1 VHNCQNWLTSQALRD
16 PSAVRAP
23 QDVTAREL
31 AALAR
36 QHGAR
41 IVTRPTTSRS
51 SPAKWAVAV
60 FREAR
65 AAGLVCSY
73 VSNGNG
79 TPEVLRLHPALGLAL
94 QGGPQEL
101 PRPPLPRAGGT
112 LERVLWTI
120 RSLARARHLGGDRD
134 AARAGLQRL
143 GRGAHGHRAVP
154 RLRLTRHPVARDRVP
169 QGLQDDGPAD
179 TSVRTLL
186 RAAETGAREG
196 CTSSTRGT
204 SRARSGSGRTRAVRR
219 AAPCS
224 SSAAGSAC
232 SRTGSRTAFA
242 IVPRVRV

>member
-1 VHNCQNWLTSQALRD
+1 
-16 PSAVRAP
+16 
-23 QDVTAREL
+23 
-31 AALAR
+31 
-36 QHGAR
+36 
-41 IVTRPTTSRS
+41 
-51 SPAKWAVAV
+51 V

-134 AARAGLQRL
+134 AAGAGLQRL
-143 GRGAHGHRAVP
+143 GRGADGHRAVP
-154 RLRLTRHPVARDRVP
+154 GLRLTRHPVARDRVP

-196 CTSSTRGT
+196 LHFVYAGEHPGRGRGVGGHALSVVPRRAHRAPRVPRAREPDPGRRLPCAASSALEPRPRISGGHHAR
-204 SRARSGSGRTRAVRR
+204 SRA
-219 AAPCS
+219 
-224 SSAAGSAC
+224 
-232 SRTGSRTAFA
+232 FA
-242 IVPRVRV
+242 TP